1 LQINPTRSGSHSSF
15 SSAEKADPEITSA
28 GLLSY
33 GKALRRELLGVPI
46 DSLTFDETVSS
57 AVEAM
62 RAKRLTQHVAINV
75 AKLVKARRDPELWRD
90 IAESHIVGID
100 GMGVVWASRAL
111 GIPVP
116 ERVAGVD
123 LMERL
128 LEICGEKGFRPYF
141 LGASQEVLHRA
152 VAAARTRWPGLDFA
166 GYRDGYFAA
175 DDEWDIVTAI
185 RISGAD
191 CLFIGMP
198 TPQKER
204 FLHSYRDLLNVPF
217 IMGVGGGIDV
227 LAGHVRRAPAFMQ
240 RTGLEW
246 LYRIYQ
252 EPGRMWWRYASTN
265 AQFAGL
271 VAKALIARA
280 VSGRSRADKLG
291 AEGRL

>member
-1 LQINPTRSGSHSSF
+1 M
-15 SSAEKADPEITSA
+15 
-28 GLLSY
+28 
-33 GKALRRELLGVPI
+33 RRELFGVPI

-57 AVEAM
+57 AVHAM
-62 RAKRLTQHVAINV
+62 QAKRLTQHVAINV
-75 AKLVKARRDPELWRD
+75 AKLVKARHDPELWRD

-100 GMGVVWASRAL
+100 GMGIVWAARAL

-128 LEICGEKGFRPYF
+128 LKICGQEGFRPYF

-152 VAAARTRWPGLDFA
+152 VAVARKRWPGLEFA
-166 GYRDGYFAA
+166 GCHDGYFGP
-175 DDEWDIVTAI
+175 DDEWNIVTSI
-185 RISGAD
+185 RTSGAD

-204 FLHSYRDLLNVPF
+204 FLHSYRDVLNIPF

-227 LAGHVRRAPAFMQ
+227 LAGHVRRAPIAM
-240 RTGLEW
+240 RKCGLEW

-265 AQFAGL
+265 VRFAGL
-271 VAKALIARA
+271 VAKAMAARA
-280 VSGRSRADKLG
+280 VSGDPRADKIR
-291 AEGRL
+291 AEGRP

>member
-1 LQINPTRSGSHSSF
+1 M
-15 SSAEKADPEITSA
+15 
-28 GLLSY
+28 
-33 GKALRRELLGVPI
+33 GVPI
-46 DSLTFDETVSS
+46 DSLTFDETVAK
-57 AVEAM
+57 AVHAM

-75 AKLVKARRDPELWRD
+75 AKLVKARHDPELRRD

-100 GMGVVWASRAL
+100 GMGIVWAARAL

-128 LEICGEKGFRPYF
+128 LQLSAEQGFRPYF
-141 LGASQEVLHRA
+141 LGASPKVLQRA
-152 VAAARTRWPGLDFA
+152 VAAAQARWPGLEFA
-166 GYRDGYFAA
+166 GCRDGYFSA
-175 DDEWDIVTAI
+175 DEERAIVAAI
-185 RISGAD
+185 RDSNAD

-204 FLHSYRDLLNVPF
+204 FLHSYRDVLKVPF

-227 LAGHVRRAPAFMQ
+227 LAGHVNRAPMPM
-240 RTGLEW
+240 RKSGLEW

-265 AQFAGL
+265 ARFTGL
-271 VAKALIARA
+271 VAGALVAR
-280 VSGRSRADKLG
+280 GMSRGPRARKIR
-291 AEGRL
+291 AESRP